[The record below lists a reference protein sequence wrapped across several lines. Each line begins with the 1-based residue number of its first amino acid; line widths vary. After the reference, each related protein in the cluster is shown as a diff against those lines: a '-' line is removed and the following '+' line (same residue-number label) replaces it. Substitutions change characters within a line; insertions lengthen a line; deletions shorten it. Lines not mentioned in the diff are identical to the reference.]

1 MTTPKVENELRPLTP
16 QDATVVALARP
27 QDVVRFREVLAH
39 DPSRGFGHGDGAE
52 SPVDDAAPVSDGTSA
67 WELVP
72 AGEVRR
78 FPSPMPVPS
87 SAPAGRKPTP
97 TVTGVRRAHLQTHAA
112 RNGAMQPLAD
122 LLLGVHQRA
131 AGRPVLDMKIV
142 PPEPN
147 PLRLTLRLSM
157 DDGAFVVKVHT
168 GLAAEHREEVKQ
180 ALQVLQSSLTAR
192 LAMPAR
198 VVLLA

>member
-1 MTTPKVENELRPLTP
+1 MTTPMVDNELRPLMP
-16 QDATVVALARP
+16 QDATVAAQAHP
-27 QDVVRFREVLAH
+27 QDVVRFREVLAQ
-39 DPSRGFGHGDGAE
+39 DTSRSPGRGNDAE
-52 SPVDDAAPVSDGTSA
+52 SSVDGAAPVSEGTT

-78 FPSPMPVPS
+78 FATPVAVPS

-97 TVTGVRRAHLQTHAA
+97 TVTGVRRARLQTHAA
-112 RNGAMQPLAD
+112 RNGAMQPLTD
-122 LLLGVHQRA
+122 LLVGVHQRA
-131 AGRPVLDMKIV
+131 AGRTVLDMKIV

-168 GLAAEHREEVKQ
+168 GLGPDHREEVKQ
-180 ALQVLQSSLTAR
+180 ALQVLQTSLTAR
-192 LAMPAR
+192 LSMPAR